1 MVTDSKKVA
10 SNSFDIKWIF
20 RVHFQNCLILQKAFL
35 YYSLVNV
42 LCSKFRVLLYPK
54 QQLILNYVNK
64 KTFQPGQIHVASSRI
79 KSLQWLYLT
88 GTFQWNS
95 IKATHEYE
103 VCSTKWGLFIQQ
115 EILTILRS
123 TLVFTLL
130 NIRSLRRHI
139 VDIASDLHLIESDM

>member
-1 MVTDSKKVA
+1 M
-10 SNSFDIKWIF
+10 NIH
-20 RVHFQNCLILQKAFL
+20 RVQFQNCLILQKTFYSTFL
-35 YYSLVNV
+35 SFWAKGSLVNV
-42 LCSKFRVLLYPK
+42 LCSKFRVLPYPK

-95 IKATHEYE
+95 IKANIEATHEYE

-115 EILTILRS
+115 EILTILAS
-123 TLVFTLL
+123 TLVFILL